1 MAENNSASSSPRG
14 LQRTPQDETQAPRT
28 PAQDRSGHS
37 QAHPQEKRGTHGKQG
52 TQEKRPPRRRNSR
65 RRNTGAEHRERRA
78 RLAAA
83 RAAHPVAVTYP
94 EDLPVT
100 AAKDEIAGAIRDNQ
114 VVIIAGETGSGKT
127 TQLPKICLDL
137 GLGVD
142 GLIGHTQPRRIAA
155 RTVAERIADEL
166 DEELG
171 STIGYQVR
179 FTAQVAD
186 STRVKVMTDGI
197 LLSELSRDKLL
208 RDYEVIIIDEA
219 HERSLN
225 IDFLLGYLKEVLDRR
240 PDLKVIITS
249 ATIDP
254 ESFSAHFDD
263 APIISVEGRTFP
275 VEVRYRPLGDDPADD
290 DVDGPGES
298 GNYETGVEEQTDGII
313 SAVDELAA
321 EDPGDILVFLSGERE
336 IRDTA
341 DALTDHLRRRPRMS
355 NWEVVPLFARL
366 SAGEQQKV
374 FQPHSRPRIVLAT
387 NVAETSL
394 TVPGIKYVI
403 DVGTARISRYSNRT
417 RVQRLPIERI
427 SQASANQRKGRSGR
441 TSDGICIRLYS
452 EEDFESR
459 PEFTD
464 PEILRTNLASVILQ
478 MTSLG
483 FASSD
488 QEILDFPFLTPPE
501 ARAVRDGRTML
512 TELGA
517 LTSDSA
523 GKIHVTEIG
532 RKLTVLPIDPRL
544 ARMVIAGAEAG
555 CGGEVTVIVAAL
567 SIQDPR
573 ERPAEVR
580 AAADEKHARFTH
592 RGSDFLSYLNLWN
605 YLQSLQADM
614 GSSKFRRR
622 CKDEFLNF
630 VRIREWQDLV
640 GQLRSL
646 LGSAGIRI
654 EKSVWQPTDDGGSEL
669 GADSGNAA
677 TGGAGDG
684 SDRGQAGQAGRGGGR
699 GRGREGQ
706 GARDAQKAQPGRGA
720 GNAQGGRGANGKI
733 GFAELSAAKRSAKK
747 QGVTG
752 PAVDTGKQV
761 AAAKLDPHASAIHR
775 SLLTGLLTMIGS
787 RSERHKDYQ
796 GARGTR
802 FAIFPGSG
810 LFKVNPDFVMAA
822 ELVETSRLWARTV
835 AAIDPD
841 WVVEA
846 AGDLVTRQHSDPHWS
861 TKAGASMVY
870 EKISLYGVTL
880 VSDRRVGYGQIDA
893 EAARDAFIRK
903 GLIEGDWHERFGFL
917 DHNAAVIEEAE
928 ELASRTRNRRVLDQD
943 DALYEFFDE
952 RIPEGITSAAD
963 FRGWWKKQK
972 RRDAHLL
979 DLTTSVLLSDDSEEL
994 TASVASDFPME
1005 WELTDGTR
1013 AKLRYSFDPG
1023 STEDGV
1029 TVEIPAEAV
1038 PAVDADEFSWQVPGL
1053 REELVAAYIRSLPKN
1068 KRRYFVPAP
1077 DVAREILPALTPYQ
1091 GSLPDVLAAY
1101 LSERAG
1107 GGGLNDLVPITV
1119 TADDFDRSRIPAHL
1133 RLTFRVVDGKKTVGL
1148 GEDLAAL
1155 TTKAKPQ
1162 VRKARQKQS
1171 AFSPKA
1177 GLTDWSFG
1185 ELADPD
1191 QAPAGVVP
1199 GLADRSTSVDLVAF
1213 DTAAQARLATREAII
1228 TLLAQHTGEALK
1240 YLQDGLTTQ
1249 EKLVLAGHQKTADE
1263 LLVGLIR
1270 VGIRG
1275 LVVDRL
1281 GPAETSWVSTAEE
1294 FARLRKHVDA
1304 ELPLTCSALLPV
1316 LMKALTT
1323 ATELDKLVSKASSLA
1338 ILANLADVQ
1347 AWSASRMSTA
1357 AIAAMTPQ
1365 MLRELPRWVRAEVV
1379 RIGGMQDSPIRD
1391 KQLMD
1396 RVTGSGNDVLKKIG
1410 NRFPALAK
1418 SEWSQLIV
1426 SLPTTWVEV
1435 VLMLEE
1441 LRVSLFANSLG
1452 TAHPVSEKRIA
1463 KSLAQL

>member
-1 MAENNSASSSPRG
+1 MADKNSASSSPRG
-14 LQRTPQDETQAPRT
+14 RQQTPQDETQAPR
-28 PAQDRSGHS
+28 PSAPDRPGRS
-37 QAHPQEKRGTHGKQG
+37 QAHPEATGNQG
-52 TQEKRPPRRRNSR
+52 TQEKRRPRRKNSR

-83 RAAHPVAVTYP
+83 RAAHPVTVSYP

-100 AAKDEIAGAIRDNQ
+100 AAKDEIAEAIRDNQ

-137 GLGVD
+137 GLGVN

-171 STIGYQVR
+171 NTIGYQVR

-225 IDFLLGYLKEVLDRR
+225 IDFLLGYLREVLDRR

-254 ESFSAHFDD
+254 ESFSAHFGD

-275 VEVRYRPLGDDPADD
+275 VEVRYRPLGDDPDDD

-321 EDPGDILVFLSGERE
+321 EAPGDILVFLSGERE

-341 DALTDHLRRRPRMS
+341 DALNDHLRRRPRMS

-374 FQPHSRPRIVLAT
+374 FKPHSRPRIVLAT

-441 TSDGICIRLYS
+441 TSEGICIRLYS
-452 EEDFESR
+452 QEDFESR

-478 MTSLG
+478 MASLG

-523 GKIHVTEIG
+523 GKIHVTETG

-573 ERPAEVR
+573 ERPTEVR
-580 AAADEKHARFTH
+580 AAADAKHARFTH

-622 CKDEFLNF
+622 CKEEFLNF

-654 EKSVWQPTDDGGSEL
+654 EKSVWQPSDDGSADVEGL
-669 GADSGNAA
+669 GGEPGKA
-677 TGGAGDG
+677 TG
-684 SDRGQAGQAGRGGGR
+684 AGRGSDQTQR
-699 GRGREGQ
+699 
-706 GARDAQKAQPGRGA
+706 
-720 GNAQGGRGANGKI
+720 GRGANGKI

-747 QGVTG
+747 QGATG
-752 PAVDTGKQV
+752 PAGDTGKQV
-761 AAAKLDPHASAIHR
+761 AAAKLDPHAAAIHR

-846 AGDLVTRQHSDPHWS
+846 GGDLVTRQHSDPHWS

-928 ELASRTRNRRVLDQD
+928 DLASRTRNRRVLDQD
-943 DALYEFFDE
+943 DALFEFFDE

-972 RRDAHLL
+972 RRDASARPHHP
-979 DLTTSVLLSDDSEEL
+979 VLLSDDSEEL

-1005 WELTDGTR
+1005 WELSDGTGR
-1013 AKLRYSFDPG
+1013 SCAIP
-1023 STEDGV
+1023 ST
-1029 TVEIPAEAV
+1029 PA
-1038 PAVDADEFSWQVPGL
+1038 
-1053 REELVAAYIRSLPKN
+1053 
-1068 KRRYFVPAP
+1068 AP
-1077 DVAREILPALTPYQ
+1077 
-1091 GSLPDVLAAY
+1091 
-1101 LSERAG
+1101 
-1107 GGGLNDLVPITV
+1107 
-1119 TADDFDRSRIPAHL
+1119 
-1133 RLTFRVVDGKKTVGL
+1133 
-1148 GEDLAAL
+1148 
-1155 TTKAKPQ
+1155 
-1162 VRKARQKQS
+1162 
-1171 AFSPKA
+1171 
-1177 GLTDWSFG
+1177 
-1185 ELADPD
+1185 
-1191 QAPAGVVP
+1191 
-1199 GLADRSTSVDLVAF
+1199 
-1213 DTAAQARLATREAII
+1213 
-1228 TLLAQHTGEALK
+1228 
-1240 YLQDGLTTQ
+1240 
-1249 EKLVLAGHQKTADE
+1249 
-1263 LLVGLIR
+1263 
-1270 VGIRG
+1270 
-1275 LVVDRL
+1275 
-1281 GPAETSWVSTAEE
+1281 
-1294 FARLRKHVDA
+1294 
-1304 ELPLTCSALLPV
+1304 
-1316 LMKALTT
+1316 
-1323 ATELDKLVSKASSLA
+1323 
-1338 ILANLADVQ
+1338 
-1347 AWSASRMSTA
+1347 RM
-1357 AIAAMTPQ
+1357 
-1365 MLRELPRWVRAEVV
+1365 
-1379 RIGGMQDSPIRD
+1379 G
-1391 KQLMD
+1391 
-1396 RVTGSGNDVLKKIG
+1396 
-1410 NRFPALAK
+1410 
-1418 SEWSQLIV
+1418 
-1426 SLPTTWVEV
+1426 
-1435 VLMLEE
+1435 
-1441 LRVSLFANSLG
+1441 
-1452 TAHPVSEKRIA
+1452 
-1463 KSLAQL
+1463 

>member
-1 MAENNSASSSPRG
+1 MAQENSASSTPRTDAHTDSSTPRTKRSPRRKN
-14 LQRTPQDETQAPRT
+14 QRRKATA
-28 PAQDRSGHS
+28 
-37 QAHPQEKRGTHGKQG
+37 AH
-52 TQEKRPPRRRNSR
+52 
-65 RRNTGAEHRERRA
+65 HRQRRA
-78 RLAAA
+78 RLKAA

-94 EDLPVT
+94 DDLPVT
-100 AAKDEIAGAIRDNQ
+100 AAKDEIAEAIRDNQ

-127 TQLPKICLDL
+127 TQLPKICLEL

-166 DEELG
+166 DEDLG
-171 STIGYQVR
+171 DTIGYQVR

-186 STRVKVMTDGI
+186 TTRVKVMTDGI
-197 LLSELSRDKLL
+197 LLAELSRDKLL

-225 IDFLLGYLKEVLDRR
+225 IDFLLGYLKQVLGRR

-254 ESFSAHFDD
+254 ESFSSHFDN
-263 APIISVEGRTFP
+263 APVISVEGRTYP
-275 VEVRYRPLGDDPADD
+275 VEVRYRPLGDEPDDD
-290 DVDGPGES
+290 DVDGPGDS

-313 SAVDELAA
+313 AAVDELAA
-321 EDPGDILVFLSGERE
+321 EEPGDILVFLSGERE

-341 DALTDHLRRRPRMS
+341 DALTDHLRRRPRMGD
-355 NWEVVPLFARL
+355 WEVVPLFARL

-374 FQPHSRPRIVLAT
+374 FRPHSRPRIVLAT

-441 TSDGICIRLYS
+441 TSEGICIRLYS
-452 EEDFESR
+452 EEDFETR

-478 MTSLG
+478 MADLG
-483 FASSD
+483 FAASD

-517 LTSDSA
+517 LTGDGT
-523 GKIHVTEIG
+523 GKIRVTEIG

-605 YLQSLQADM
+605 YLQDLQAEM

-622 CKDEFLNF
+622 CKAEFLNF

-654 EKSVWQPTDDGGSEL
+654 DKSVWRPNTEPDQELSSPETARRGRSGS
-669 GADSGNAA
+669 DQS
-677 TGGAGDG
+677 TGKGHSAGAGQ
-684 SDRGQAGQAGRGGGR
+684 S
-699 GRGREGQ
+699 
-706 GARDAQKAQPGRGA
+706 A
-720 GNAQGGRGANGKI
+720 GNRSGSGKI
-733 GFAELSAAKRSAKK
+733 GFAELSAANRRAKK
-747 QGVTG
+747 QGASA
-752 PAVDTGKQV
+752 PAGAGQQV
-761 AAAKLDPHASAIHR
+761 SAVKLDPHAAAIHR
-775 SLLTGLLTMIGS
+775 ALLTGLLTMIGS

-880 VSDRRVGYGQIDA
+880 ITDRRVGYGAFDR
-893 EAARDAFIRK
+893 EGARDMFIRK

-917 DHNAAVIEEAE
+917 EHNAAVIDEAE

-963 FRGWWKKQK
+963 FRSWWKKQK

-994 TASVASDFPME
+994 TASVAADFPME
-1005 WELTDGTR
+1005 WELADGTQ

-1023 STEDGV
+1023 STDDGV

-1077 DVAREILPALTPYQ
+1077 NVAREILPALTPYQ
-1091 GSLPDVLAAY
+1091 GSLPEVLAAH

-1119 TADDFDRSRIPAHL
+1119 TASDFDRERIPAHL
-1133 RLTFRVVDGKKTVGL
+1133 RMTFRVVDGKKTVGL

-1155 TTKAKPQ
+1155 TTRAEPE
-1162 VRKARQKQS
+1162 VRKVRQKQA
-1171 AFSPKA
+1171 AFTPTT
-1177 GLTDWSFG
+1177 GLTGWTFG
-1185 ELADPD
+1185 PLDEPE
-1191 QAPAGVVP
+1191 QATAGVVP
-1199 GLADRSTSVDLVAF
+1199 GLADRSRSVDLVAF
-1213 DTAAQARLATREAII
+1213 DSADEARLATREGLI
-1228 TLLAQHTGEALK
+1228 TLLALHAGETLK
-1240 YLQDGLTTQ
+1240 YLQDGLTTE
-1249 EKLVLAGHQKTADE
+1249 EKLVLAGHQKSTDALLTA
-1263 LLVGLIR
+1263 LIR

-1275 LVVDRL
+1275 LVSDRL
-1281 GPAETSWVSTAEE
+1281 GPAESSWVATAEE
-1294 FARLRKHVDA
+1294 FDRLRTEVHA
-1304 ELPLTCSALLPV
+1304 QLPVSCSSLLPH
-1316 LMKALTT
+1316 LMKALKT
-1323 ATELDKLVSKASSLA
+1323 ATELDRLVTKASSLA
-1338 ILANLADVQ
+1338 ILSNLADVQ
-1347 AWSASRMSTA
+1347 AWRGSRLSESAV
-1357 AIAAMTPQ
+1357 AAMTPQ
-1365 MLRELPRWVRAEVV
+1365 MLRELPRWVQAEVV
-1379 RIGGMQDSPIRD
+1379 RIAGMQDSPIRD

-1396 RVTGSGNDVLKKIG
+1396 RVTTSSDGVAKKIG

-1418 SEWSQLIV
+1418 AEWSQLIV
-1426 SLPTTWVEV
+1426 SLPGAWVEV

-1463 KSLAQL
+1463 KALAQL

>member
-1 MAENNSASSSPRG
+1 MAEENP
-14 LQRTPQDETQAPRT
+14 TPSTT
-28 PAQDRSGHS
+28 PANTNPG
-37 QAHPQEKRGTHGKQG
+37 
-52 TQEKRPPRRRNSR
+52 RPPRRGKNGRGRSQQR
-65 RRNTGAEHRERRA
+65 RRTTAVHHQQRRA
-78 RLAAA
+78 RLKDA
-83 RAAHPVAVTYP
+83 RAAHPVTVTYP

-100 AAKDEIAGAIRDNQ
+100 AAKDEIAEAIRDNQ

-313 SAVDELAA
+313 AAVDELAA
-321 EDPGDILVFLSGERE
+321 EAPGDILVFLSGERE

-341 DALTDHLRRRPRMS
+341 DALSDHLRRRPRMS

-452 EEDFESR
+452 EDDFDSR

-478 MTSLG
+478 MASLG
-483 FASSD
+483 FAASD

-580 AAADEKHARFTH
+580 ASADEKHARFTH

-646 LGSAGIRI
+646 LGSAGFRI
-654 EKSVWQPTDDGGSEL
+654 EKSVWQPGDDADTAGSALDGDGGKM
-669 GADSGNAA
+669 NAA
-677 TGGAGDG
+677 EPGDC
-684 SDRGQAGQAGRGGGR
+684 SDRGQGGR
-699 GRGREGQ
+699 SGRGREGQ
-706 GARDAQKAQPGRGA
+706 NAPGGQGTRGGRGE
-720 GNAQGGRGANGKI
+720 GSAQGGRGANGKI

-747 QGVTG
+747 QGATG
-752 PAVDTGKQV
+752 PAGDTGKQV
-761 AAAKLDPHASAIHR
+761 AAAKLDPHAAAIHR

-846 AGDLVTRQHSDPHWS
+846 AGGLVTRQHSDPHWS

-880 VSDRRVGYGQIDA
+880 VSDRRVGYGTIDA

-917 DHNAAVIEEAE
+917 EHNAAVIDEAE

-963 FRGWWKKQK
+963 FRGWWYKQK

-1005 WELTDGTR
+1005 WELADGTR

-1053 REELVAAYIRSLPKN
+1053 REELVAAYIRSLPKS

-1091 GSLPDVLAAY
+1091 GSLPEVLAAY

-1148 GEDLAAL
+1148 GEDLSAL
-1155 TTKAKPQ
+1155 RTKATPQ

-1171 AFSPKA
+1171 AFTPKT

-1191 QAPAGVVP
+1191 QAAVGVVP
-1199 GLADRSTSVDLVAF
+1199 GLADRASSVDLVAF

-1228 TLLAQHTGEALK
+1228 TLLGQHTSDALK

-1249 EKLVLAGHQKTADE
+1249 EKLILAGHQKTADE

-1275 LVVDRL
+1275 LVADRL
-1281 GPAETSWVSTAEE
+1281 GPAETSWVATADE
-1294 FARLRKHVDA
+1294 FAQLRKDVDA
-1304 ELPLTCSALLPV
+1304 ELPLTCSSLLPH
-1316 LMKALTT
+1316 LMKALQT

-1338 ILANLADVQ
+1338 ILSNLADVQ
-1347 AWSASRMSTA
+1347 AWRASRTTAA

-1365 MLRELPRWVRAEVV
+1365 MLRELPRWVQAEVV

-1396 RVTGSGNDVLKKIG
+1396 RVTGCSSDVVKKIG

-1418 SEWSQLIV
+1418 AEWPQLIV
-1426 SLPTTWVEV
+1426 SLPAEWVEV
-1435 VLMLEE
+1435 VVMLEE

-1463 KSLAQL
+1463 KALAQL

>member
-1 MAENNSASSSPRG
+1 MAEENP
-14 LQRTPQDETQAPRT
+14 TPSTT
-28 PAQDRSGHS
+28 PANTNPG
-37 QAHPQEKRGTHGKQG
+37 
-52 TQEKRPPRRRNSR
+52 RPPRRGKNGRGRSQQR
-65 RRNTGAEHRERRA
+65 RRTTAVHHQQRRA
-78 RLAAA
+78 RLKDA
-83 RAAHPVAVTYP
+83 RAAHPVTVTYP

-100 AAKDEIAGAIRDNQ
+100 AAKDEIAEAIRDNQ

-313 SAVDELAA
+313 AAVDELAA
-321 EDPGDILVFLSGERE
+321 EAPGDILVFLSGERE

-341 DALTDHLRRRPRMS
+341 DALSDHLRRRPRMS

-452 EEDFESR
+452 EDDFDSR

-478 MTSLG
+478 MASLG
-483 FASSD
+483 FAASD

-580 AAADEKHARFTH
+580 ASADEKHARFTH

-646 LGSAGIRI
+646 LGSAGFRI
-654 EKSVWQPTDDGGSEL
+654 EKSVWQPGDDADTVGSALDGDGGKM
-669 GADSGNAA
+669 NAA
-677 TGGAGDG
+677 EPGDC
-684 SDRGQAGQAGRGGGR
+684 SDRGQGGR
-699 GRGREGQ
+699 SGRGREGQ
-706 GARDAQKAQPGRGA
+706 NAPGGQGTRGGRGE
-720 GNAQGGRGANGKI
+720 GSAQGGRGANGKI

-747 QGVTG
+747 QGATG
-752 PAVDTGKQV
+752 PAGDTGKQV
-761 AAAKLDPHASAIHR
+761 AAAKLDPHAAAIHR

-846 AGDLVTRQHSDPHWS
+846 AGGLVTRQHSDPHWS

-880 VSDRRVGYGQIDA
+880 VSDRRVGYGTIDA

-917 DHNAAVIEEAE
+917 EHNAAVIDEAE

-963 FRGWWKKQK
+963 FRGWWYKQK

-1005 WELTDGTR
+1005 WELADGTR

-1053 REELVAAYIRSLPKN
+1053 REELVAAYIRSLPKS

-1091 GSLPDVLAAY
+1091 GSLPEVLAAY

-1148 GEDLAAL
+1148 GEDLSAL
-1155 TTKAKPQ
+1155 RTKATPQ

-1171 AFSPKA
+1171 AFTPKT

-1191 QAPAGVVP
+1191 QAAVGVVP
-1199 GLADRSTSVDLVAF
+1199 GLADRASSVDLVAF

-1228 TLLAQHTGEALK
+1228 TLLGQHTSDALK

-1249 EKLVLAGHQKTADE
+1249 EKLILAGHQKTADE

-1275 LVVDRL
+1275 LVADRL
-1281 GPAETSWVSTAEE
+1281 GPAETSWVATADE
-1294 FARLRKHVDA
+1294 FAQLRKDVDA
-1304 ELPLTCSALLPV
+1304 ELPLTCSSLLPH
-1316 LMKALTT
+1316 LMKALQT

-1338 ILANLADVQ
+1338 ILSNLADVQ
-1347 AWSASRMSTA
+1347 AWRASRTTAA

-1365 MLRELPRWVRAEVV
+1365 MLRELPRWVQAEVV

-1396 RVTGSGNDVLKKIG
+1396 RVTGCSSDVVKKIG

-1418 SEWSQLIV
+1418 AEWPQLIV
-1426 SLPTTWVEV
+1426 SLPAEWVEV
-1435 VLMLEE
+1435 VVMLEE

-1463 KSLAQL
+1463 KALAQL

>member
-1 MAENNSASSSPRG
+1 MAEDNSASSSPRG
-14 LQRTPQDETQAPRT
+14 RQRTPQDETQAPRT

-37 QAHPQEKRGTHGKQG
+37 QAHPQEKRGTQGKKD
-52 TQEKRPPRRRNSR
+52 TREKRSPRRKNSR

-83 RAAHPVAVTYP
+83 RAAHPVSVSYP
-94 EDLPVT
+94 ADLPVT

-171 STIGYQVR
+171 NTIGYQVR

-225 IDFLLGYLKEVLDRR
+225 IDFLLGYLREVLDRR

-298 GNYETGVEEQTDGII
+298 GNYETGVEEQTDGIL

-478 MTSLG
+478 MASLG

-523 GKIHVTEIG
+523 GKIHVTGIG

-622 CKDEFLNF
+622 CKEEFLNF

-654 EKSVWQPTDDGGSEL
+654 EKSVWQPTDDGGSDL
-669 GADSGNAA
+669 GADGGKAIAVGDDSG
-677 TGGAGDG
+677 
-684 SDRGQAGQAGRGGGR
+684 RGQA
-699 GRGREGQ
+699 
-706 GARDAQKAQPGRGA
+706 GRGA

-747 QGVTG
+747 QGATG
-752 PAVDTGKQV
+752 PAGDTGKQV
-761 AAAKLDPHASAIHR
+761 AAAKLDPHAAAIHR

-893 EAARDAFIRK
+893 VAARDAFIRK

-1038 PAVDADEFSWQVPGL
+1038 PSVDADEFSWQVPGL

-1162 VRKARQKQS
+1162 VRKAQQKQS
-1171 AFSPKA
+1171 AFTPKT

-1275 LVVDRL
+1275 LVADRL
-1281 GPAETSWVSTAEE
+1281 GPAEQSWVSTAEE

-1316 LMKALTT
+1316 LMKALTA

-1347 AWSASRMSTA
+1347 AWSTSRTNTA

-1396 RVTGSGNDVLKKIG
+1396 RVTGCGNDVLKKIG

-1418 SEWSQLIV
+1418 AEWSQLIV
-1426 SLPTTWVEV
+1426 SLPVAWVEV

-1463 KSLAQL
+1463 KALAQL

>member
-1 MAENNSASSSPRG
+1 MAEENP
-14 LQRTPQDETQAPRT
+14 TPSTT
-28 PAQDRSGHS
+28 PANTNPG
-37 QAHPQEKRGTHGKQG
+37 
-52 TQEKRPPRRRNSR
+52 RPPRRGKNGRGRSQQR
-65 RRNTGAEHRERRA
+65 RRTTAVHHQQRRA
-78 RLAAA
+78 RLKDA
-83 RAAHPVAVTYP
+83 RAAHPVTVTYP

-100 AAKDEIAGAIRDNQ
+100 AAKDEIAEAIRDNQ

-166 DEELG
+166 DEDLG

-313 SAVDELAA
+313 AAVDELAA
-321 EDPGDILVFLSGERE
+321 EAPGDILVFLSGERE

-341 DALTDHLRRRPRMS
+341 DALSDHLRRRPRMS

-452 EEDFESR
+452 EDDFDSR

-478 MTSLG
+478 MASLG
-483 FASSD
+483 FAASD

-654 EKSVWQPTDDGGSEL
+654 ERSVWQPGDDADTAGSALDGDGGKT
-669 GADSGNAA
+669 NAA
-677 TGGAGDG
+677 GPGDG
-684 SDRGQAGQAGRGGGR
+684 SDRGQGGR
-699 GRGREGQ
+699 SGRGREGQ
-706 GARDAQKAQPGRGA
+706 NAPGGQGTRGGRGE
-720 GNAQGGRGANGKI
+720 GSAQGGRGANGKI

-747 QGVTG
+747 PGATG
-752 PAVDTGKQV
+752 PAGDTGKQV
-761 AAAKLDPHASAIHR
+761 AAAKLDPHAAAIHR

-880 VSDRRVGYGQIDA
+880 VSDRRVGYGTIDA

-917 DHNAAVIEEAE
+917 EHNAAVIDEAE

-952 RIPEGITSAAD
+952 RIPERITSAAD

-1005 WELTDGTR
+1005 WELADGTR

-1053 REELVAAYIRSLPKN
+1053 REELVAAYIRSLPKS

-1091 GSLPDVLAAY
+1091 GSLPEVLAAY

-1148 GEDLAAL
+1148 GEDLSAL
-1155 TTKAKPQ
+1155 RTKATPQ

-1171 AFSPKA
+1171 AFTPKT

-1191 QAPAGVVP
+1191 QAAVGVVP
-1199 GLADRSTSVDLVAF
+1199 GLADRATSVDLVAF

-1228 TLLAQHTGEALK
+1228 TLLGQHTSDALK

-1249 EKLVLAGHQKTADE
+1249 EKLILAGHQKTADE

-1275 LVVDRL
+1275 LVADRL
-1281 GPAETSWVSTAEE
+1281 GPAETSWVANADE
-1294 FARLRKHVDA
+1294 FAQLRKDVDA
-1304 ELPLTCSALLPV
+1304 ELPLTCSSLLPS
-1316 LMKALTT
+1316 LMKALQA
-1323 ATELDKLVSKASSLA
+1323 ATELDKLVSKASSLT
-1338 ILANLADVQ
+1338 ILSNLADVQ
-1347 AWSASRMSTA
+1347 AWRASRTTAA

-1365 MLRELPRWVRAEVV
+1365 MLRELPRWVQAEVV

-1396 RVTGSGNDVLKKIG
+1396 RVTGCSSDVVKKIG

-1418 SEWSQLIV
+1418 AEWPQLIV
-1426 SLPTTWVEV
+1426 SLPAEWVEV
-1435 VLMLEE
+1435 VVMLEE

-1463 KSLAQL
+1463 KALAQL

>member
-1 MAENNSASSSPRG
+1 MAEENP
-14 LQRTPQDETQAPRT
+14 TPSTT
-28 PAQDRSGHS
+28 PPNTNPG
-37 QAHPQEKRGTHGKQG
+37 
-52 TQEKRPPRRRNSR
+52 RPPRRGKNGRGRSQQR
-65 RRNTGAEHRERRA
+65 RRTTAAHHQQRRA
-78 RLAAA
+78 RLKDA

-100 AAKDEIAGAIRDNQ
+100 AAKDEIAEAIRDNQ

-313 SAVDELAA
+313 AAVDELAA
-321 EDPGDILVFLSGERE
+321 EAPGDILIFLSGERE

-341 DALTDHLRRRPRMS
+341 DALSDHLRRRPRVS

-452 EEDFESR
+452 EGDFDSR

-478 MTSLG
+478 MASLG
-483 FASSD
+483 FAASD

-654 EKSVWQPTDDGGSEL
+654 EKSVWQPGGDADMAGSALDGEG
-669 GADSGNAA
+669 GKVNAA
-677 TGGAGDG
+677 GPGDG
-684 SDRGQAGQAGRGGGR
+684 SDRGRGGR
-699 GRGREGQ
+699 SGRGREGQ
-706 GARDAQKAQPGRGA
+706 NAPGGQCTRGGRGE
-720 GNAQGGRGANGKI
+720 GSAQGGRGANGKI

-747 QGVTG
+747 QGATG
-752 PAVDTGKQV
+752 PAGDTGKQV
-761 AAAKLDPHASAIHR
+761 AAAKLDPHAAAIHR

-880 VSDRRVGYGQIDA
+880 VSDRRVGYGTIDA

-917 DHNAAVIEEAE
+917 DHNAAVIDEAE

-1005 WELTDGTR
+1005 WELADGTR

-1038 PAVDADEFSWQVPGL
+1038 PAVDADEFTWQVPGL
-1053 REELVAAYIRSLPKN
+1053 REELVAAYIRSLPKS

-1133 RLTFRVVDGKKTVGL
+1133 RLTFRVVDGKTTVGL
-1148 GEDLAAL
+1148 GEDLVAL
-1155 TTKAKPQ
+1155 KTKATPQ

-1171 AFSPKA
+1171 AFTPKT

-1191 QAPAGVVP
+1191 QAAAGVVP
-1199 GLADRSTSVDLVAF
+1199 GLADRATSVDLVAF
-1213 DTAAQARLATREAII
+1213 DTAVQARLATREAII
-1228 TLLAQHTGEALK
+1228 TLLGQHTSDALK

-1249 EKLVLAGHQKTADE
+1249 EKLILAGHQKTADE
-1263 LLVGLIR
+1263 LLGGLIR
-1270 VGIRG
+1270 VGVRG

-1281 GPAETSWVSTAEE
+1281 GPAETSWVATADE
-1294 FARLRKHVDA
+1294 FAQLRKDV
-1304 ELPLTCSALLPV
+1304 ETGLPLTCSSLLPS
-1316 LMKALTT
+1316 LMKALQA
-1323 ATELDKLVSKASSLA
+1323 ATELDKLVSRASSLA
-1338 ILANLADVQ
+1338 ILSNLADVQ
-1347 AWSASRMSTA
+1347 AWRASRTSAA

-1365 MLRELPRWVRAEVV
+1365 TLRELPRWVQAEMV

-1396 RVTGSGNDVLKKIG
+1396 RVTGCSSDVVKKIG

-1418 SEWSQLIV
+1418 AEWSQLIV
-1426 SLPTTWVEV
+1426 SLPAEWVDV
-1435 VLMLEE
+1435 VVMLEE
-1441 LRVSLFANSLG
+1441 LRVSMFANSLG

-1463 KSLAQL
+1463 KALAQL

>member
-1 MAENNSASSSPRG
+1 MAEENP
-14 LQRTPQDETQAPRT
+14 TPSTT
-28 PAQDRSGHS
+28 PANTNPG
-37 QAHPQEKRGTHGKQG
+37 
-52 TQEKRPPRRRNSR
+52 RPPRRGKNGRGRSQQR
-65 RRNTGAEHRERRA
+65 RRTTAAHHQQRRA
-78 RLAAA
+78 RLKDA
-83 RAAHPVAVTYP
+83 RAAHPVTVTYP

-100 AAKDEIAGAIRDNQ
+100 AAKDEIAEAIRDNQ

-166 DEELG
+166 GEELG

-254 ESFSAHFDD
+254 ESFSAHFAD

-313 SAVDELAA
+313 AAVDELAA
-321 EDPGDILVFLSGERE
+321 EAPGDILVFLSGERE

-341 DALTDHLRRRPRMS
+341 DALSDHLRRRPRMS
-355 NWEVVPLFARL
+355 SWEVVPLFARL

-452 EEDFESR
+452 EDDFDSR

-478 MTSLG
+478 MASLG
-483 FASSD
+483 FAASD

-654 EKSVWQPTDDGGSEL
+654 ERSVWQPGDDADTAGSALDGDGGKT
-669 GADSGNAA
+669 NAA
-677 TGGAGDG
+677 GPGDG
-684 SDRGQAGQAGRGGGR
+684 SDRGQGGR
-699 GRGREGQ
+699 SGRGREGQ
-706 GARDAQKAQPGRGA
+706 NAPGGQGTRGGRGE
-720 GNAQGGRGANGKI
+720 GSAQGGRGANGKI

-747 QGVTG
+747 QGATG
-752 PAVDTGKQV
+752 PAGDTGKQV
-761 AAAKLDPHASAIHR
+761 AAAKLDPHAAAIHR

-841 WVVEA
+841 WVVGA

-880 VSDRRVGYGQIDA
+880 VSDRRVGYGTIDA

-917 DHNAAVIEEAE
+917 EHNAAVIDEAE

-1023 STEDGV
+1023 STDDGV

-1053 REELVAAYIRSLPKN
+1053 REELVAAYIRSLPKG

-1091 GSLPDVLAAY
+1091 GNLPDVLAAY

-1148 GEDLAAL
+1148 GEDLTAL
-1155 TTKAKPQ
+1155 RTKATPQ

-1171 AFSPKA
+1171 AFTPKT

-1191 QAPAGVVP
+1191 QAAVGVVP
-1199 GLADRSTSVDLVAF
+1199 GLADRATSVDLVAF

-1228 TLLAQHTGEALK
+1228 TLLGQHTSDALK

-1249 EKLVLAGHQKTADE
+1249 EKLILAGHQKTADE

-1275 LVVDRL
+1275 LVADRL
-1281 GPAETSWVSTAEE
+1281 GPAETSWVANADE
-1294 FARLRKHVDA
+1294 FAQLRKDVDA
-1304 ELPLTCSALLPV
+1304 ELPLTCSSLLPS
-1316 LMKALTT
+1316 LMKALQA

-1338 ILANLADVQ
+1338 ILSNLADVQ
-1347 AWSASRMSTA
+1347 AWRASRTTAA

-1365 MLRELPRWVRAEVV
+1365 MLRELPRWVQAEVV

-1396 RVTGSGNDVLKKIG
+1396 RVTGCSSDVVKKIG

-1418 SEWSQLIV
+1418 AEWPQLIV
-1426 SLPTTWVEV
+1426 SLPAEWVEV
-1435 VLMLEE
+1435 VVMLEE

-1463 KSLAQL
+1463 KALAQL

>member
-1 MAENNSASSSPRG
+1 MAEENP
-14 LQRTPQDETQAPRT
+14 TPSTT
-28 PAQDRSGHS
+28 PANTNPG
-37 QAHPQEKRGTHGKQG
+37 
-52 TQEKRPPRRRNSR
+52 RPPRRGNNGRGRSQQR
-65 RRNTGAEHRERRA
+65 RRTTAAHHQQRRA
-78 RLAAA
+78 RLKDA
-83 RAAHPVAVTYP
+83 RAAHPVTVTYP
-94 EDLPVT
+94 ADLPVT
-100 AAKDEIAGAIRDNQ
+100 AAKDEIAEAIRDNQ

-171 STIGYQVR
+171 NTIGYQVR

-298 GNYETGVEEQTDGII
+298 GNYETGVEDQTDGII
-313 SAVDELAA
+313 AAVDELAA
-321 EDPGDILVFLSGERE
+321 EAPGDILVFLSGERE

-355 NWEVVPLFARL
+355 SWEVVPLFARL

-452 EEDFESR
+452 EDDFDSR

-478 MTSLG
+478 MASLG
-483 FASSD
+483 FAASD

-622 CKDEFLNF
+622 CKEEFLNF

-646 LGSAGIRI
+646 LGSAGIRV
-654 EKSVWQPTDDGGSEL
+654 EKSVWQPGDEADTAGSALDSEGGKT
-669 GADSGNAA
+669 NAA
-677 TGGAGDG
+677 GSGDG
-684 SDRGQAGQAGRGGGR
+684 SDRGQSGRSGG
-699 GRGREGQ
+699 GREGQ
-706 GARDAQKAQPGRGA
+706 NAPGGQGASGGRGE
-720 GNAQGGRGANGKI
+720 GSAQGGRGANGKI

-747 QGVTG
+747 QGATG
-752 PAVDTGKQV
+752 PAGDTGKQV
-761 AAAKLDPHASAIHR
+761 AAVKLDPHAAAIHR

-880 VSDRRVGYGQIDA
+880 VSDRRVGYGTIDA

-917 DHNAAVIEEAE
+917 EHNAAVIDEAE

-1005 WELTDGTR
+1005 WELADGTR

-1053 REELVAAYIRSLPKN
+1053 REELVAAYIRSLPKS

-1155 TTKAKPQ
+1155 RTKATPQ

-1171 AFSPKA
+1171 AFTPKT
-1177 GLTDWSFG
+1177 GLTDWPFG

-1191 QAPAGVVP
+1191 QAAAGVVP
-1199 GLADRSTSVDLVAF
+1199 GLADRGTSVDLVAF

-1228 TLLAQHTGEALK
+1228 TLLGQHTSDALK

-1249 EKLVLAGHQKTADE
+1249 EKLTLAGHQKTADE
-1263 LLVGLIR
+1263 LLGGLIR

-1281 GPAETSWVSTAEE
+1281 GPAETSWVATAEE
-1294 FARLRKHVDA
+1294 FARLRKDVDA
-1304 ELPLTCSALLPV
+1304 ELPLTCSSLLPH
-1316 LMKALTT
+1316 LMKALKAT
-1323 ATELDKLVSKASSLA
+1323 TELDKLVSKASSLA
-1338 ILANLADVQ
+1338 ILSNLADVQ
-1347 AWSASRMSTA
+1347 AWRASRTSAA
-1357 AIAAMTPQ
+1357 AIAALTPQ
-1365 MLRELPRWVRAEVV
+1365 TLRELPRWVQAEVV

-1396 RVTGSGNDVLKKIG
+1396 RVTGCSSDVVKKIG

-1418 SEWSQLIV
+1418 AEWSQLIV
-1426 SLPTTWVEV
+1426 SLPAEWVEV
-1435 VLMLEE
+1435 VVMLEE

-1463 KSLAQL
+1463 KALAQL

>member
-1 MAENNSASSSPRG
+1 MAEENPTPSTTPPG
-14 LQRTPQDETQAPRT
+14 QTPQ
-28 PAQDRSGHS
+28 
-37 QAHPQEKRGTHGKQG
+37 
-52 TQEKRPPRRRNSR
+52 RPPRRRNTR
-65 RRNTGAEHRERRA
+65 RTPSGRSQQRRKSTAARHQQRRA
-78 RLAAA
+78 RLKDA
-83 RAAHPVAVTYP
+83 RAAHPVTVTYP

-100 AAKDEIAGAIRDNQ
+100 AAKDEIAEAIRDNQ

-137 GLGVD
+137 GLGID

-171 STIGYQVR
+171 NTIGYQVR
-179 FTAQVAD
+179 FTAQVAE

-225 IDFLLGYLKEVLDRR
+225 IDFLLGYLREVLDRR

-275 VEVRYRPLGDDPADD
+275 VEVRYRPLGDEVADD

-298 GNYETGVEEQTDGII
+298 GNYEAGVEKQTDGII
-313 SAVDELAA
+313 AAVDELAA
-321 EDPGDILVFLSGERE
+321 EAPGDILVFLSGERE

-374 FQPHSRPRIVLAT
+374 FQAHSRPRIVLAT

-452 EEDFESR
+452 EDDFESR

-478 MTSLG
+478 MASLG

-488 QEILDFPFLTPPE
+488 QEILDFPFLTLPE

-622 CKDEFLNF
+622 CKSEFLNF

-654 EKSVWQPTDDGGSEL
+654 EKSVWQPTAAGLAAEGPDLRADDGKAAVSE
-669 GADSGNAA
+669 AA
-677 TGGAGDG
+677 
-684 SDRGQAGQAGRGGGR
+684 
-699 GRGREGQ
+699 EG
-706 GARDAQKAQPGRGA
+706 P
-720 GNAQGGRGANGKI
+720 GRGANGSI
-733 GFAELSAAKRSAKK
+733 GFAELSAAKRSVKK
-747 QGVTG
+747 HGATG
-752 PAVDTGKQV
+752 PAGQNGKQV
-761 AAAKLDPHASAIHR
+761 AAARLDPHAAAIHR

-835 AAIDPD
+835 GAIDPD

-846 AGDLVTRQHSDPHWS
+846 AGELVTRQHSDPHWS

-880 VSDRRVGYGQIDA
+880 VSDRRVGYGHIDR

-943 DALYEFFDE
+943 DALFEFFDE
-952 RIPEGITSAAD
+952 RIPPGITSAAD

-1005 WELTDGTR
+1005 WELADGTQ

-1023 STEDGV
+1023 GTEDGV

-1077 DVAREILPALTPYQ
+1077 DVAREILPALTPYR
-1091 GSLPDVLAAY
+1091 GNLPDVLAAH

-1119 TADDFDRSRIPAHL
+1119 TAADFDRSRIPAHL
-1133 RLTFRVVDGKKTVGL
+1133 RLTFRVVDGKTTVGL

-1155 TTKAKPQ
+1155 TTKARPQ

-1171 AFSPKA
+1171 AFTSQT

-1191 QAPAGVVP
+1191 QAAAGVVP

-1213 DTAAQARLATREAII
+1213 DTAPEARLATREAII

-1249 EKLVLAGHQKTADE
+1249 EKLILAGHQKTADE
-1263 LLVGLIR
+1263 LLSGLIR

-1275 LVVDRL
+1275 LVGDRL
-1281 GPAETSWVSTAEE
+1281 GPAETSWVATADE
-1294 FARLRKHVDA
+1294 FKRLRQDVDA
-1304 ELPLTCSALLPV
+1304 GLPVTCSSLLPF
-1316 LMKALTT
+1316 LMKALKT
-1323 ATELDKLVSKASSLA
+1323 ATELDRLVSKASSLA

-1347 AWSASRMSTA
+1347 AWRATRTSAA

-1396 RVTGSGNDVLKKIG
+1396 RVAGCGDDVVKKIG
-1410 NRFPALAK
+1410 NRFPALARA
-1418 SEWSQLIV
+1418 EWSQLIA
-1426 SLPTTWVEV
+1426 SLPEAWLEV
-1435 VLMLEE
+1435 VSMLEE

-1463 KSLAQL
+1463 KALAQL

>member
-1 MAENNSASSSPRG
+1 MAEDNSASSSPRG
-14 LQRTPQDETQAPRT
+14 RQRTPQDETQAPRT

-37 QAHPQEKRGTHGKQG
+37 QAHPQEKRGTQGKKD
-52 TQEKRPPRRRNSR
+52 TREKRSPRRKNSR

-83 RAAHPVAVTYP
+83 RAAHPVSVSYP
-94 EDLPVT
+94 ADLPVT

-171 STIGYQVR
+171 NTIGYQVR

-225 IDFLLGYLKEVLDRR
+225 IDFLLGYLREVLDRR

-298 GNYETGVEEQTDGII
+298 GNYETGVEEQTDGIL

-478 MTSLG
+478 MASLG

-523 GKIHVTEIG
+523 GKIHVTGIG

-622 CKDEFLNF
+622 CKEEFLNF

-654 EKSVWQPTDDGGSEL
+654 EKSVWQPTDDGGSDL
-669 GADSGNAA
+669 GADGGKAIAVGDDSG
-677 TGGAGDG
+677 
-684 SDRGQAGQAGRGGGR
+684 RGQA
-699 GRGREGQ
+699 
-706 GARDAQKAQPGRGA
+706 GRGA

-747 QGVTG
+747 QGATG
-752 PAVDTGKQV
+752 PAGDTGKQV
-761 AAAKLDPHASAIHR
+761 AAAKLDPHAAAIHR

-1038 PAVDADEFSWQVPGL
+1038 PSVDADEFSWQVPGL

-1162 VRKARQKQS
+1162 VRKAQQKQS
-1171 AFSPKA
+1171 AFTPKT

-1213 DTAAQARLATREAII
+1213 DTAAQARLATREAIT

-1275 LVVDRL
+1275 LVADRL
-1281 GPAETSWVSTAEE
+1281 GPAEQSWVSTAEE

-1316 LMKALTT
+1316 LMKALTA

-1347 AWSASRMSTA
+1347 AWSTSRTNTA

-1396 RVTGSGNDVLKKIG
+1396 RVTGCGNDVLKKIG

-1418 SEWSQLIV
+1418 AEWSQLIV
-1426 SLPTTWVEV
+1426 SLPVAWVEV

-1463 KSLAQL
+1463 KALAQL

>member
-1 MAENNSASSSPRG
+1 MAEENP
-14 LQRTPQDETQAPRT
+14 TPSTT
-28 PAQDRSGHS
+28 PANTNPG
-37 QAHPQEKRGTHGKQG
+37 
-52 TQEKRPPRRRNSR
+52 RPPRRGKNGRGRSQQR
-65 RRNTGAEHRERRA
+65 RRTTAAHHQQRRA
-78 RLAAA
+78 RLKDA
-83 RAAHPVAVTYP
+83 RAAHPVTVTYP

-100 AAKDEIAGAIRDNQ
+100 AAKDEIAEAIRDNQ

-166 DEELG
+166 GEELG

-254 ESFSAHFDD
+254 ESFSAHFAD

-313 SAVDELAA
+313 AAVDELAA
-321 EDPGDILVFLSGERE
+321 EAPGDILVFLSGERE

-341 DALTDHLRRRPRMS
+341 DALSDHLRRRPRMS
-355 NWEVVPLFARL
+355 SWEVVPLFARL

-452 EEDFESR
+452 EDDFDSR

-478 MTSLG
+478 MASLG
-483 FASSD
+483 FAASD

-654 EKSVWQPTDDGGSEL
+654 ERSVWQPGDDADTAGSALDGDGGKT
-669 GADSGNAA
+669 NAA
-677 TGGAGDG
+677 GSGDG
-684 SDRGQAGQAGRGGGR
+684 SDRGQGGR
-699 GRGREGQ
+699 NGRGREGQ
-706 GARDAQKAQPGRGA
+706 NAPGGQGTRGGRGE
-720 GNAQGGRGANGKI
+720 GSAQGGRGANGKI

-747 QGVTG
+747 QGATG
-752 PAVDTGKQV
+752 PAGDTGKQV
-761 AAAKLDPHASAIHR
+761 AAAKLDPHAAAIHR

-841 WVVEA
+841 WVVGA
-846 AGDLVTRQHSDPHWS
+846 AGGLVTRQHSDPHWS

-880 VSDRRVGYGQIDA
+880 VSDRRVGYGTIDA

-917 DHNAAVIEEAE
+917 EHNAAVIDEAE

-1005 WELTDGTR
+1005 WELADGTR

-1053 REELVAAYIRSLPKN
+1053 REELVAAYIRSLPKS

-1091 GSLPDVLAAY
+1091 GNLPDVLAAY

-1148 GEDLAAL
+1148 GEDLSAL
-1155 TTKAKPQ
+1155 RTKATPQ

-1171 AFSPKA
+1171 AFTPKT

-1191 QAPAGVVP
+1191 QAAVGVVP
-1199 GLADRSTSVDLVAF
+1199 GLADRATSVDLVAF

-1228 TLLAQHTGEALK
+1228 TLLGQHTSDALK

-1249 EKLVLAGHQKTADE
+1249 EKLILAGHQKTADE

-1275 LVVDRL
+1275 LVADRL
-1281 GPAETSWVSTAEE
+1281 GPAETSWVANADE
-1294 FARLRKHVDA
+1294 FAQLRKDVDA
-1304 ELPLTCSALLPV
+1304 ELPLTCSSLLPS
-1316 LMKALTT
+1316 LMKALQT

-1338 ILANLADVQ
+1338 ILSNLADVQ
-1347 AWSASRMSTA
+1347 AWRASRTSTA

-1365 MLRELPRWVRAEVV
+1365 MLRELPRWVQAEVV

-1396 RVTGSGNDVLKKIG
+1396 RVTGCSSDVVKKIG

-1418 SEWSQLIV
+1418 AEWPQLIV
-1426 SLPTTWVEV
+1426 SLPAEWVEV
-1435 VLMLEE
+1435 VVMLEE

-1463 KSLAQL
+1463 KALAQL

>member
-1 MAENNSASSSPRG
+1 MAQENSASSTPRPDAHTDSSTPRAKRSPRRKN
-14 LQRTPQDETQAPRT
+14 QRRKSTA
-28 PAQDRSGHS
+28 
-37 QAHPQEKRGTHGKQG
+37 AHHQQ
-52 TQEKRPPRRRNSR
+52 
-65 RRNTGAEHRERRA
+65 RRA
-78 RLAAA
+78 RLKDA
-83 RAAHPVAVTYP
+83 RAAHTVDVTYP
-94 EDLPVT
+94 ADLPVT
-100 AAKDEIAGAIRDNQ
+100 AAKDEIAEAVRDNQ

-127 TQLPKICLDL
+127 TQLPKICLEL

-166 DEELG
+166 GEDLG
-171 STIGYQVR
+171 NTIGYQVR

-225 IDFLLGYLKEVLDRR
+225 IDFLLGYLKEVLSRR

-263 APIISVEGRTFP
+263 APIISVEGRTYP
-275 VEVRYRPLGDDPADD
+275 VEVRYRPLVDEDDDD
-290 DVDGPGES
+290 DVDGPGDS
-298 GNYETGVEEQTDGII
+298 GSFETGVEEQTDGII

-321 EDPGDILVFLSGERE
+321 EEPGDILVFLSGERE

-441 TSDGICIRLYS
+441 TSEGICIRLYS
-452 EEDFESR
+452 ETDFDSR

-478 MTSLG
+478 MASLG

-488 QEILDFPFLTPPE
+488 EEILDFPFLTPPD

-517 LTSDSA
+517 LTSDST
-523 GKIHVTEIG
+523 GRITVTEIG

-555 CGGEVTVIVAAL
+555 CGGEVIVIVAAL

-573 ERPAEVR
+573 ERPAEFR

-614 GSSKFRRR
+614 GSSKYRRR
-622 CKDEFLNF
+622 CRDEFLNF

-654 EKSVWQPTDDGGSEL
+654 DRSVWHP
-669 GADSGNAA
+669 A
-677 TGGAGDG
+677 G
-684 SDRGQAGQAGRGGGR
+684 SDETAGPAGAIHGTEAAGSAKA
-699 GRGREGQ
+699 
-706 GARDAQKAQPGRGA
+706 ARSTEAADGTTQT
-720 GNAQGGRGANGKI
+720 QGGRGAQAQGGPGAKGKI

-747 QGVTG
+747 SAVTG
-752 PAVDTGKQV
+752 GVGDAGKQV
-761 AAAKLDPHASAIHR
+761 AAAKLDPHAAAIHR
-775 SLLTGLLTMIGS
+775 ALLTGLLTMIGS

-880 VSDRRVGYGQIDA
+880 VSDRRVGYGTFDRDG
-893 EAARDAFIRK
+893 ARDMFIRK

-917 DHNAAVIEEAE
+917 DHNAAVIAEAE

-943 DALYEFFDE
+943 DALYEFFAE
-952 RIPEGITSAAD
+952 RIPEGVTSAAD
-963 FRGWWKKQK
+963 FRSWWKKQK

-994 TASVASDFPME
+994 TASVADDFPME
-1005 WELTDGTR
+1005 WELADGTQ

-1029 TVEIPAEAV
+1029 TVEIHAEAV
-1038 PAVDADEFSWQVPGL
+1038 PAVDVDEFSWQVPGL

-1077 DVAREILPALTPYQ
+1077 DVARDILPALTPYQ
-1091 GSLPDVLAAY
+1091 GSLPEVLAAH

-1119 TADDFDRSRIPAHL
+1119 TASDFDRDRIPAHL

-1148 GEDLAAL
+1148 GEDLATL
-1155 TTKAKPQ
+1155 TTPAKPE

-1171 AFSPKA
+1171 SFAPKT
-1177 GLTDWSFG
+1177 GLTGWAFG
-1185 ELADPD
+1185 SLGDPD
-1191 QAPAGVVP
+1191 EASAGAVP
-1199 GLADRSTSVDLVAF
+1199 GLAARQQSVDLVAF
-1213 DTAAQARLATREAII
+1213 DTAPEARLATREGLI
-1228 TLLAQHTGEALK
+1228 TLLALQANEALK
-1240 YLQDGLTTQ
+1240 YLQDGLTTE
-1249 EKLVLAGHQKTADE
+1249 EKLILAGHQKSSDE
-1263 LLVGLIR
+1263 LLTGLIR

-1275 LVVDRL
+1275 LVDDRL
-1281 GPAETSWVSTAEE
+1281 GPAESSWVATEAE
-1294 FARLRKHVDA
+1294 FDQLRTRVHA
-1304 ELPLTCSALLPV
+1304 QLPVTCSSLLPSLV
-1316 LMKALTT
+1316 RALKA
-1323 ATELDKLVSKASSLA
+1323 ATELDKLVSKASSLV
-1338 ILANLADVQ
+1338 ILSNLADVQ
-1347 AWSASRMSTA
+1347 AWRASHVSAEA
-1357 AIAAMTPQ
+1357 VAAMTPE
-1365 MLRELPRWVRAEVV
+1365 MLAQLPRWVQAEVV

-1391 KQLMD
+1391 KQFMD
-1396 RVTGSGNDVLKKIG
+1396 RITGVSDDVSKKIG
-1410 NRFPALAK
+1410 NRFPPLAK
-1418 SEWSQLIV
+1418 AEWAQLIV
-1426 SLPTTWVEV
+1426 SLPRDWVEV
-1435 VLMLEE
+1435 VAMVEE

-1463 KSLAQL
+1463 KVLAQL

>member
-1 MAENNSASSSPRG
+1 MAEENP
-14 LQRTPQDETQAPRT
+14 TPSTT
-28 PAQDRSGHS
+28 PANTNPG
-37 QAHPQEKRGTHGKQG
+37 
-52 TQEKRPPRRRNSR
+52 RPPRRGKNGRGRSQQR
-65 RRNTGAEHRERRA
+65 RRTTAAHHQQRRA
-78 RLAAA
+78 RLKDA
-83 RAAHPVAVTYP
+83 RAAHPVTVTYP

-100 AAKDEIAGAIRDNQ
+100 AAKDEIAEAIRDNQ

-313 SAVDELAA
+313 AAVDELAA
-321 EDPGDILVFLSGERE
+321 EAPGDILVFLSGERE

-355 NWEVVPLFARL
+355 SWEVVPLFARL

-452 EEDFESR
+452 EDDFDSR

-478 MTSLG
+478 MASLG
-483 FASSD
+483 FAASD

-654 EKSVWQPTDDGGSEL
+654 ERSVWQPGDDADTAGSALDGDGGKT
-669 GADSGNAA
+669 NAA
-677 TGGAGDG
+677 GPGDG
-684 SDRGQAGQAGRGGGR
+684 SDRGQG

-706 GARDAQKAQPGRGA
+706 NAPGGQGTRGGRGE
-720 GNAQGGRGANGKI
+720 GSAQGGRGANGKI

-747 QGVTG
+747 QGATG
-752 PAVDTGKQV
+752 PAGDTGKQV
-761 AAAKLDPHASAIHR
+761 AAAKLDPHAAAIHR

-841 WVVEA
+841 WVVGA

-880 VSDRRVGYGQIDA
+880 VSDRRVGYGTIDA

-917 DHNAAVIEEAE
+917 EHNAAVIDEAE

-1023 STEDGV
+1023 STDDGV

-1053 REELVAAYIRSLPKN
+1053 REELVAAYIRSLPKS

-1091 GSLPDVLAAY
+1091 GNLPDVLAAY

-1148 GEDLAAL
+1148 GEDLSAL
-1155 TTKAKPQ
+1155 RTKATPQ

-1171 AFSPKA
+1171 AFTPKT

-1191 QAPAGVVP
+1191 QAAVGVVP
-1199 GLADRSTSVDLVAF
+1199 GLADRATSVDLVAF

-1228 TLLAQHTGEALK
+1228 TLLGQHTSDALK

-1249 EKLVLAGHQKTADE
+1249 EKLILAGHQKTADE

-1275 LVVDRL
+1275 LVADRL
-1281 GPAETSWVSTAEE
+1281 GPAETSWVANADE
-1294 FARLRKHVDA
+1294 FAQLRKDVDA
-1304 ELPLTCSALLPV
+1304 ELPLTCSSLLPS
-1316 LMKALTT
+1316 LMKALQA

-1338 ILANLADVQ
+1338 ILSNLADVQ
-1347 AWSASRMSTA
+1347 AWRASRTTAA

-1365 MLRELPRWVRAEVV
+1365 MLRELPRWVQAEVV

-1396 RVTGSGNDVLKKIG
+1396 RVTGCSSDVVKKIG

-1418 SEWSQLIV
+1418 AEWPQLIV
-1426 SLPTTWVEV
+1426 SLPAEWVEV
-1435 VLMLEE
+1435 VVMLEE

-1463 KSLAQL
+1463 KALAQL

>member
-1 MAENNSASSSPRG
+1 MAHENSAPTSPAGSSSG
-14 LQRTPQDETQAPRT
+14 QRHSRHHHK
-28 PAQDRSGHS
+28 RRKNSG
-37 QAHPQEKRGTHGKQG
+37 A
-52 TQEKRPPRRRNSR
+52 
-65 RRNTGAEHRERRA
+65 AHRERRA
-78 RLAAA
+78 RLAAV
-83 RAAHPVAVTYP
+83 RASHPVTVSYP
-94 EDLPVT
+94 PDLPVS
-100 AAKDEIAGAIRDNQ
+100 AAKDDIAEAIRDNQ

-127 TQLPKICLDL
+127 TQLPKICLEL
-137 GLGVD
+137 GLGVN

-166 DEELG
+166 GQDLG
-171 STIGYQVR
+171 ETIGYQVR

-186 STRVKVMTDGI
+186 QTRVKVMTDGI

-225 IDFLLGYLKEVLDRR
+225 IDFLLGYLKEVLARR
-240 PDLKVIITS
+240 PELKVIITS

-263 APIISVEGRTFP
+263 APIISVEGRTYP
-275 VEVRYRPLGDDPADD
+275 VEVRYRPLGDEPNDD

-298 GNYETGVEEQTDGII
+298 GNYETGVEEQTEGII
-313 SAVDELAA
+313 TAVDELSA
-321 EDPGDILVFLSGERE
+321 EAPGDILIFLSGERE

-341 DALTDHLRRRPRMS
+341 DALEDHLRRRPRMG

-374 FQPHSRPRIVLAT
+374 FKPHSRPRIVLAT

-417 RVQRLPIERI
+417 RVQRLPIERV

-441 TSDGICIRLYS
+441 TSEGICIRLYS
-452 EEDFESR
+452 QEDFDSR

-478 MTSLG
+478 MADLG
-483 FASSD
+483 FAASD

-512 TELGA
+512 AELGA
-517 LTSDSA
+517 LRSGID
-523 GKIHVTEIG
+523 GRIQVTEIG
-532 RKLTVLPIDPRL
+532 RKLSVLPIDPRL

-573 ERPAEVR
+573 ERPTEVR
-580 AAADEKHARFTH
+580 AEADAKHARFTH

-605 YLQSLQADM
+605 YLQSLQADLS
-614 GSSKFRRR
+614 SSKFRRR
-622 CKDEFLNF
+622 CKAEFLNF

-646 LGSAGIRI
+646 LGSAGIRVD
-654 EKSVWQPTDDGGSEL
+654 KSVWHPEESEAAEAAAGRPGGAQSGGAQSGAVSGTSDGGAS
-669 GADSGNAA
+669 
-677 TGGAGDG
+677 
-684 SDRGQAGQAGRGGGR
+684 AGRSVASAPS
-699 GRGREGQ
+699 
-706 GARDAQKAQPGRGA
+706 AR
-720 GNAQGGRGANGKI
+720 NAKTANGKI
-733 GFAELSAAKRSAKK
+733 GFAELSAAKRGANKSGGGQDAKSA
-747 QGVTG
+747 
-752 PAVDTGKQV
+752 GKQV
-761 AAAKLDPHASAIHR
+761 AAVKLDPHAAAIHR
-775 SLLTGLLTMIGS
+775 ALLTGLLSMFGS

-796 GARGTR
+796 GTRGTR

-810 LFKVNPDFVMAA
+810 LFKVNPDFVMTA

-861 TKAGASMVY
+861 TKAGGSMVY

-880 VSDRRVGYGQIDA
+880 VNDRRVGYGTFDA
-893 EAARDAFIRK
+893 EAARDMFIRK
-903 GLIEGDWHERFGFL
+903 GLMEGDWHERFGFL
-917 DHNAAVIEEAE
+917 DHNAEIIAEAE
-928 ELASRTRNRRVLDQD
+928 DLASRTRNRRVLDQD
-943 DALYEFFDE
+943 DALFGFFDE
-952 RIPEGITSAAD
+952 RIPATITSAAD
-963 FRGWWKKQK
+963 FRSWWKKQK
-972 RRDAHLL
+972 RRDPHVL
-979 DLTTSVLLSDDSEEL
+979 DLSTVVLLSDDSEEL
-994 TASVASDFPME
+994 TASVAADFPME
-1005 WELTDGTR
+1005 WELADGST
-1013 AKLRYSFDPG
+1013 AKLRYSFEPG

-1038 PAVDADEFSWQVPGL
+1038 ATVDTDEFTWQVPGL

-1077 DVAREILPALTPYQ
+1077 DIARDILPSLTPYR
-1091 GSLPDVLAAY
+1091 GNLPEVLASH

-1107 GGGLNDLVPITV
+1107 GGGLHDLVPITV
-1119 TADDFDRSRIPAHL
+1119 TADDFDRDRIPPHL
-1133 RLTFRVVDGKKTVGL
+1133 RIRFRVIDGTTTVGT
-1148 GEDLAAL
+1148 GEDLAKL
-1155 TTKAKPQ
+1155 STKAKPQ
-1162 VRKARQKQS
+1162 VRKARQKQ
-1171 AFSPKA
+1171 ADFSPKT
-1177 GLTDWSFG
+1177 GLTSWSFG
-1185 ELADPD
+1185 VLGVPEE
-1191 QAPAGVVP
+1191 APAGVVP
-1199 GLADRSTSVDLVAF
+1199 GLADRGSSVDFVAF
-1213 DTAAQARLATREAII
+1213 DTALEARLATRESLV
-1228 TLLAQHTGEALK
+1228 TLLALHANEAMR
-1240 YLQDGLTTQ
+1240 YLQDGLTTN
-1249 EKLVLAGHQKTADE
+1249 EKLILAGQQKNSDE
-1263 LLVGLIR
+1263 LLRSLIR

-1275 LVVDRL
+1275 LVAETLGDAESVWVGDAAEFDRL
-1281 GPAETSWVSTAEE
+1281 SRSV
-1294 FARLRKHVDA
+1294 HA
-1304 ELPLTCSALLPV
+1304 ELPRTCAALLPH
-1316 LMKALTT
+1316 LMKTLQS

-1338 ILANLADVQ
+1338 ILSNLADVQ
-1347 AWSASRMSTA
+1347 TWRAARVSAA
-1357 AIAAMTPQ
+1357 AVGALTPQ
-1365 MLRELPRWVRAEVV
+1365 MLRDLPRWVRAEVV

-1396 RVTGSGNDVLKKIG
+1396 RVTVSTDEVVKKIAK
-1410 NRFPALAK
+1410 RFPKVARDD
-1418 SEWSQLIV
+1418 WSAVIV
-1426 SLPTTWVEV
+1426 SLPHDWVEV

-1452 TAHPVSEKRIA
+1452 TAHPVSEKRISKA
-1463 KSLAQL
+1463 LAQL

>member
-1 MAENNSASSSPRG
+1 MADKNSASSSPRG
-14 LQRTPQDETQAPRT
+14 RQQTPQDETQAPR
-28 PAQDRSGHS
+28 PSAPDRPGRS
-37 QAHPQEKRGTHGKQG
+37 QAHPEATEEKLGARGNQG
-52 TQEKRPPRRRNSR
+52 TQEKRRPRRKNSR

-83 RAAHPVAVTYP
+83 RAAHPVTVSYP

-100 AAKDEIAGAIRDNQ
+100 AAKDEIAEAIRDNQ

-137 GLGVD
+137 GLGVN

-171 STIGYQVR
+171 NTIGYQVR

-225 IDFLLGYLKEVLDRR
+225 IDFLLGYLREVLDRR

-254 ESFSAHFDD
+254 ESFSAHFGD

-275 VEVRYRPLGDDPADD
+275 VEVRYRPLGDDPDDD

-321 EDPGDILVFLSGERE
+321 EAPGDILVFLSGERE

-341 DALTDHLRRRPRMS
+341 DALNDHLRRRPRMS

-374 FQPHSRPRIVLAT
+374 FKPHSRPRIVLAT

-441 TSDGICIRLYS
+441 TSEGICIRLYS
-452 EEDFESR
+452 QEDFESR

-478 MTSLG
+478 MASLG

-523 GKIHVTEIG
+523 GKIHVTETG

-580 AAADEKHARFTH
+580 AAADAKHARFTH

-622 CKDEFLNF
+622 CKEEFLNF

-654 EKSVWQPTDDGGSEL
+654 EKSVWQPSDDGSADEAGL
-669 GADSGNAA
+669 GGEPGKA
-677 TGGAGDG
+677 TG
-684 SDRGQAGQAGRGGGR
+684 AGRGSDQTQR
-699 GRGREGQ
+699 
-706 GARDAQKAQPGRGA
+706 
-720 GNAQGGRGANGKI
+720 GRGANGKI

-747 QGVTG
+747 QGATG
-752 PAVDTGKQV
+752 PAGDTGKQV
-761 AAAKLDPHASAIHR
+761 AAAKLDPHAAAIHR

-928 ELASRTRNRRVLDQD
+928 DLASRTRNRRVLDQD
-943 DALYEFFDE
+943 DALFEFFDE

-1005 WELTDGTR
+1005 WELSDGTL

-1077 DVAREILPALTPYQ
+1077 DVAREILPALTPYH

-1148 GEDLAAL
+1148 GEDLTAL

-1171 AFSPKA
+1171 SFNPQT
-1177 GLTDWSFG
+1177 GLLDWSFG

-1199 GLADRSTSVDLVAF
+1199 GLADRTTSVDLVAF

-1228 TLLAQHTGEALK
+1228 TLLGQHTGDALK

-1275 LVVDRL
+1275 LVADRL
-1281 GPAETSWVSTAEE
+1281 GPAETSWVSTADE
-1294 FARLRKHVDA
+1294 FALLRKHVDA
-1304 ELPLTCSALLPV
+1304 ELPLTCSSLLPS
-1316 LMKALTT
+1316 LMKALTA
-1323 ATELDKLVSKASSLA
+1323 ATELDKLVSKASSLS
-1338 ILANLADVQ
+1338 ILSNLADVQ
-1347 AWSASRMSTA
+1347 AWSASRTSAA

-1396 RVTGSGNDVLKKIG
+1396 RVTGCGNDVLKKIG

-1418 SEWSQLIV
+1418 TEWSQLIV
-1426 SLPTTWVEV
+1426 SLPDAWVEV
-1435 VLMLEE
+1435 VLMVEE

-1463 KSLAQL
+1463 KALAQL

>member
-1 MAENNSASSSPRG
+1 MAEQNP
-14 LQRTPQDETQAPRT
+14 TPSTT
-28 PAQDRSGHS
+28 PANTNPG
-37 QAHPQEKRGTHGKQG
+37 
-52 TQEKRPPRRRNSR
+52 RPPRRGKNGRGRASQR
-65 RRNTGAEHRERRA
+65 RRTTAAHHQQRRA
-78 RLAAA
+78 RLKDA
-83 RAAHPVAVTYP
+83 RAAHPVTVSYP

-100 AAKDEIAGAIRDNQ
+100 AAKDEIAEAIRDNQ

-137 GLGVD
+137 GLGID

-225 IDFLLGYLKEVLDRR
+225 IDFLLGYLKEVLDKR

-313 SAVDELAA
+313 AAVDELAA

-355 NWEVVPLFARL
+355 SWEVVPLFARL

-452 EEDFESR
+452 QDDFESR

-478 MTSLG
+478 MASLG

-573 ERPAEVR
+573 ERPAEFR
-580 AAADEKHARFTH
+580 AAADDKHARFTH

-654 EKSVWQPTDDGGSEL
+654 DKSVWRPGDDATSDGTDLDGDGGKANPAES
-669 GADSGNAA
+669 
-677 TGGAGDG
+677 GDG
-684 SDRGQAGQAGRGGGR
+684 SDRGQGGRSGRGRQGQIARGDQDTRGGRGGGH
-699 GRGREGQ
+699 
-706 GARDAQKAQPGRGA
+706 
-720 GNAQGGRGANGKI
+720 AQGRRGANGTI

-747 QGVTG
+747 RGATG
-752 PAVDTGKQV
+752 PAGDTGKQV
-761 AAAKLDPHASAIHR
+761 AAAKLDPHAAAIHR

-846 AGDLVTRQHSDPHWS
+846 AGDLVTRRHSDPHWS

-880 VSDRRVGYGQIDA
+880 VSDRRVGYGTIDA
-893 EAARDAFIRK
+893 EAARDEFIRK

-917 DHNAAVIEEAE
+917 DHNAAVIDEAE
-928 ELASRTRNRRVLDQD
+928 DLASRTRNRRVLDQD
-943 DALYEFFDE
+943 DALYEFFAE
-952 RIPEGITSAAD
+952 RIPAGITSAAD

-1005 WELTDGTR
+1005 WELTDGSR

-1091 GSLPDVLAAY
+1091 GSLPEVLAAY

-1148 GEDLAAL
+1148 GEDLTAL
-1155 TTKAKPQ
+1155 TTKATPQ

-1171 AFSPKA
+1171 AFTPKT

-1191 QAPAGVVP
+1191 QAAASVIP
-1199 GLADRSTSVDLVAF
+1199 GLADRTNSVDLVAF
-1213 DTAAQARLATREAII
+1213 DTAAQARLATRESII
-1228 TLLAQHTGEALK
+1228 TLLGRHTADALK

-1249 EKLVLAGHQKTADE
+1249 EKLILAGHQKTADE

-1275 LVVDRL
+1275 LVADRL
-1281 GPAETSWVSTAEE
+1281 GPAETSWVATADE
-1294 FARLRKHVDA
+1294 FAQLRKDVDA
-1304 ELPLTCSALLPV
+1304 ELPLTCSTLLPS
-1316 LMKALTT
+1316 LMKALKA

-1338 ILANLADVQ
+1338 ILSNLADVQ
-1347 AWSASRMSTA
+1347 AWRASRTTA
-1357 AIAAMTPQ
+1357 GAIAAMTPQ
-1365 MLRELPRWVRAEVV
+1365 TLRELPRWVQAEVV

-1396 RVTGSGNDVLKKIG
+1396 RVTGCSSDVVKKIG

-1418 SEWSQLIV
+1418 AEWSQLIV
-1426 SLPTTWVEV
+1426 SLPTEWVEV
-1435 VLMLEE
+1435 VVMAEE

-1463 KSLAQL
+1463 KALAQL